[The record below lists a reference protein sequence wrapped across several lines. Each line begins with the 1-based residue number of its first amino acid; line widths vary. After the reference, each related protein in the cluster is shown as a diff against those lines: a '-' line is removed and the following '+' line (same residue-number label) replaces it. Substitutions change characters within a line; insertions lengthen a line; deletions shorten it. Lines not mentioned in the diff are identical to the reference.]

1 MGLRAFLRGDD
12 IQLQIDRAE
21 SRALTRDNVPAA
33 MLPYSRT
40 ALLNVG
46 TSNALAVC
54 DAYACVRCLADTVAS
69 LPPKIYR
76 KTPAGRVQVGDD
88 QRLAALLRIPSPG
101 STSADLFGLMMVYL
115 NLYGNAYVGKFRGPD
130 GEVAQLALIHPDRV
144 VPETRGSTLVYRID
158 GDDSYGVRDLV
169 HVKGMP
175 DPANGGLLGLSP
187 VAQCRLA
194 LTLSANLQESA
205 QQFFENGSR
214 PSGILSVDGASEEGL
229 SRWRE
234 AWRNQQS
241 LQAGKMHSIA
251 VVEGEGT
258 SFTALGFNAS
268 DSEFLGQRELSARE
282 VCRIFRV
289 PPSFIAADSGGSLTY
304 STVLQENLYFATHSL
319 RPWLVRI
326 ERAFS
331 NDPELM
337 PGNSYLEFSLDSLL
351 RADPAERASLYTAA
365 LNPQTGWMTR
375 SEIRELENLA
385 PEQGGGNGQ
394 PQPA

>member
-214 PSGILSVDGASEEGL
+214 PSGILSVDGASE
-229 SRWRE
+229 
-234 AWRNQQS
+234 
-241 LQAGKMHSIA
+241 
-251 VVEGEGT
+251 
-258 SFTALGFNAS
+258 
-268 DSEFLGQRELSARE
+268 
-282 VCRIFRV
+282 
-289 PPSFIAADSGGSLTY
+289 
-304 STVLQENLYFATHSL
+304 
-319 RPWLVRI
+319 
-326 ERAFS
+326 
-331 NDPELM
+331 
-337 PGNSYLEFSLDSLL
+337 
-351 RADPAERASLYTAA
+351 AEPR
-365 LNPQTGWMTR
+365 R
-375 SEIRELENLA
+375 
-385 PEQGGGNGQ
+385 
-394 PQPA
+394 